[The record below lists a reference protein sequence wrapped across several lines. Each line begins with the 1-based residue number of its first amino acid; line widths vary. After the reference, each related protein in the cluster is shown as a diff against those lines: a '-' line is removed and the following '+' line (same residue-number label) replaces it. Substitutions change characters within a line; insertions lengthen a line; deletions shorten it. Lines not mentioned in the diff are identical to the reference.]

1 MLKTVLKLAV
11 FLYLRSKVKNTKAE
25 TSDHLS
31 TVKHNMAHLAE
42 VRAAIFKE
50 NFNNDLKR
58 LGNSV
63 IGFMFMLVAA
73 ISAGLMGLMWLFA
86 LAWDSTNRNTIL
98 GIAFILPIVIAA
110 GIYVCIRHSWKKE
123 PLFNQ
128 VMTQIE
134 TDWHLFKHGMKHTAE
149 DINND

>member
-1 MLKTVLKLAV
+1 MLKTVFKLAV
-11 FLYLRSKVKNTKAE
+11 FLYLRAKVKNTKAK

-42 VRAAIFKE
+42 MRADLFKQ
-50 NFNNDLKR
+50 NFNNDIKR
-58 LGNSV
+58 LGKSI
-63 IGFMFMLVAA
+63 IGFMFMLVSA
-73 ISAGLMGLMWLFA
+73 ICAGLISLMWLFA
-86 LAWDSTNRNTIL
+86 LAWDSPDRNTIL
-98 GIAFILPIVIAA
+98 GIALILPIVIGV
-110 GIYVCIRHSWKKE
+110 GIYACIRHSWKKE